1 MKWFYIAA
9 LICISRGWNGM
20 WFWIFGGMG
29 LNCFNAADIEDIKG
43 RLKHEV
49 YQDSTGLS
57 LLAENDEDDRLLDAF
72 TPLLEAIVQFLSLF
86 INHSK

>member
-1 MKWFYIAA
+1 MKFI
-9 LICISRGWNGM
+9 RTP
-20 WFWIFGGMG
+20 
-29 LNCFNAADIEDIKG
+29 
-43 RLKHEV
+43 
-49 YQDSTGLS
+49 TGLS

>member
-1 MKWFYIAA
+1 MKWFYIAAGILSFIAA

-20 WFWIFGGMG
+20 WFWIFGSMG

-49 YQDSTGLS
+49 YQDSHRIESAGR
-57 LLAENDEDDRLLDAF
+57 ERRGR
-72 TPLLEAIVQFLSLF
+72 
-86 INHSK
+86 